1 MIALP
6 AEITQP
12 LSEIERDFTL
22 AFTADGLPDADL
34 AVTGFRLEEAI
45 STLFQAEIALA
56 SPDPGLDLTALL
68 DKPARLTVLDRYG
81 PPRHVHGVLAL
92 A

>member
-22 AFTADGLPDADL
+22 AFAADGLPDADL
-34 AVTGFRLEEAI
+34 MVTGFRLEEAI
-45 STLFQAEIALA
+45 STLCQWALNT
-56 SPDPGLDLTALL
+56 P
-68 DKPARLTVLDRYG
+68 
-81 PPRHVHGVLAL
+81 
-92 A
+92 